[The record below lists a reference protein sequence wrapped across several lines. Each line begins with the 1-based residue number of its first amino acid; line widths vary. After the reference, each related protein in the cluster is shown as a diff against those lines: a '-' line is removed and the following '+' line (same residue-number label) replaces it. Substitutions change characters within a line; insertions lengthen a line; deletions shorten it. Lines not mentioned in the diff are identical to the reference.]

1 MVLPKGSQA
10 ALQDRSS
17 RRYPIVTG
25 CRVMQASGVRLML
38 GTLWENGLPDES
50 LRSDVMMRN
59 ETKAVKDKVP

>member
-1 MVLPKGSQA
+1 
-10 ALQDRSS
+10 
-17 RRYPIVTG
+17 
-25 CRVMQASGVRLML
+25 MQASGVRLML